1 MSGPAQPP
9 RGLEPYGPDLLTPS
23 LPVSRRERA
32 GASADL
38 HPPEARDEWAAG
50 VEAMRALLLEEVAL
64 RLDQTSGHAAPWID
78 RELRELRDWAGDV
91 VVPR

>member
-9 RGLEPYGPDLLTPS
+9 RAGPYGPDLLTPS
-23 LPVSRRERA
+23 IPVSRRERA

-38 HPPEARDEWAAG
+38 YAPEARDEWAAG
-50 VEAMRALLLEEVAL
+50 VDAFRALLLEEVAL

-78 RELRELRDWAGDV
+78 RELRDWADDV
-91 VVPR
+91 LVPR